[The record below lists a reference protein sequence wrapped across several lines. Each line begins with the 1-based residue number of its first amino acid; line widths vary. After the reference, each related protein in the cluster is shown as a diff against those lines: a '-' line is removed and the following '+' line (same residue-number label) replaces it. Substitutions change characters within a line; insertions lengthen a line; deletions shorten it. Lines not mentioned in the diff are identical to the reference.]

1 MRRMCTESSE
11 STSARHLP
19 YGVAEA
25 SDMDSLRGRSVP
37 ALLATLG
44 KVVLLK
50 PFKRSAVE
58 EVLLA
63 LLLRGTEDTVRLAIA
78 RELTKNRN
86 TLYALHAEDT
96 PSLHKLCVLL
106 LKDVSTDT
114 PGEHVESVIK
124 IIRGVRNPPDS
135 LKYVFHTKLPLLVAN
150 VISHS
155 NNLPLAI
162 LFFLKALDLYK
173 YDLTPSFSNEC
184 RKLLE
189 AFVSCSPQAESIFM
203 YQSLY
208 PATVCFHV
216 SSLLVFLQASD
227 PTFLRIYE
235 RVVLVVLQNLPPLWS
250 LQLGGI
256 VYGLCFYG
264 HGSSVIHFLAS
275 RHHVLFNH
283 DSVNGSI
290 GFIRSNIFLAW
301 SYVAVGLLPPQ
312 PLLSMISKFIL
323 NVRVDPS
330 QFILH
335 LDQLQP
341 FLAPNLP
348 AGNWRALVEPDM
360 MQKERE
366 VLAELQLVSPFGMA
380 RVESGGTQVAFASL
394 ISVTDGGR
402 KAFVP
407 WPVHPSTL
415 TPEMA
420 SRLGG
425 IPVALLLPP
434 RSNFLQD
441 KDGAVSDVSQV
452 VHCCVHQLMLCGW
465 RVTTYYIQDEGR
477 TVRSHVDDCVQ
488 LLKEV
493 ATDS

>member
-37 ALLATLG
+37 ALLETLG

-86 TLYALHAEDT
+86 TLYALHAGKT

-114 PGEHVESVIK
+114 PGEHVESVIM
-124 IIRGVRNPPDS
+124 IIRGVRNPPSS

-162 LFFLKALDLYK
+162 LFFLTALDHYK
-173 YDLTPSFSNEC
+173 NGLTPSFSNEC

-235 RVVLVVLQNLPPLWS
+235 RVVLVVLQNLPPLCP
-250 LQLGGI
+250 LQLSLI

-283 DSVNGSI
+283 DSSNGSI
-290 GFIRSNIFLAW
+290 IFLAW

-323 NVRVDPS
+323 NVPVVPS

-348 AGNWRALVEPDM
+348 AVNWRALVKPDV

-415 TPEMA
+415 TPETA

-452 VHCCVHQLMLCGW
+452 VRRCVHQLMLCGW

-477 TVRSHVDDCVQ
+477 TVRSRVDDCVQ
-488 LLKEV
+488 LLNAA